1 MGFCDS
7 QEKPN
12 DKRKLNDKHKKERGA
27 AVIHRPTAPRFY
39 YGCVTQQND
48 DFEGKGI
55 KPLLLSKRARKPAL
69 YKGVRTYCVTSRCF
83 CLRSAVVD
91 TEFLSKYHSLNKKT
105 SMYY

>member
-55 KPLLLSKRARKPAL
+55 KPLLLSNAPGNQHYIRAYAPLLRNIPLFLLAL
-69 YKGVRTYCVTSRCF
+69 GGC
-83 CLRSAVVD
+83 
-91 TEFLSKYHSLNKKT
+91 
-105 SMYY
+105 